1 MPKRGIF
8 KQIVCMLM
16 TLFILLQIDPAN
28 AAASEYWPEGPET
41 QAPSIIVTE
50 LSTGT
55 VLYDKNSQEVHFP
68 ASITKIM
75 TALLVIE
82 HTDLNEMVT
91 FSDASIDETKG
102 SSIARDYGEQMTVEQ
117 CLYGLMLASANECAY
132 ALAEHVAGTMP
143 KFVEMMNQKAEELG
157 CKNTN
162 FTNPHGLH
170 DENHYTSAYDMAL
183 IARAAYKNETFRII
197 TGTERYTIPPTNKH
211 EEQTDLQ
218 NHNEMLYPFK
228 STKYVYENCKGGKTG
243 HTDAANSTLVTFA
256 EKDGMSLVC
265 VVMNAQSPCQWTDSK
280 NLFEYCFDNF
290 QLLNISDHETK
301 YDTSENAEGDSLNN
315 SKAFVDIDEKACV
328 VLPKMAEFSDASS
341 EINYDNV
348 SSDIVGTIAYTY
360 AGHTVGS
367 ADIKK
372 TGVQVENAVFQR
384 KDPVASSEEAGTVST
399 IKIKPVMIAA
409 GAGAVMVLLALILIV
424 KKVADN
430 FYIIRHNVE
439 VRRNRKDQYRRG
451 KKKRRRRRTRR

>member
-1 MPKRGIF
+1 MPKRGIL
-8 KQIVCMLM
+8 KQAVCML
-16 TLFILLQIDPAN
+16 TALFILLQMGRVNVD
-28 AAASEYWPEGPET
+28 ASEYWPEGPET

-50 LSTGT
+50 ISTGT
-55 VLYDKNSQEVHFP
+55 VLFEKNSQEMNFP

-75 TALLVIE
+75 TALIVLE
-82 HTDLNEMVT
+82 NAELNEIVT
-91 FSDASIDETKG
+91 FSDASIDETEG

-143 KFVEMMNQKAEELG
+143 KFVEMMNKKAAELG
-157 CKNTN
+157 CKNTH
-162 FTNPHGLH
+162 FVNPHGLH

-183 IARAAYKNETFRII
+183 IARAAYENESFRFI
-197 TGTERYTIPPTNKH
+197 TGTSRYTIPPTNKH

-228 STKYVYENCKGGKTG
+228 STKYVYENCTGGKTG

-265 VVMNAQSPCQWTDSK
+265 VVMNAQSPSQWTDSK

-290 QLLNISDHETK
+290 QLFNISDHETGYK
-301 YDTSENAEGDSLNN
+301 ASETAEGGSLSN
-315 SKAFVDIDEKACV
+315 SQAFVDIDEKAGV

-341 EINYDNV
+341 EITYDNV
-348 SSDIVGTIAYTY
+348 SNGTVGTITYSY

-372 TGVQVENAVFQR
+372 TGVQIENSVFQ
-384 KDPVASSEEAGTVST
+384 KTKEPSAEKSERVST

-409 GAGAVMVLLALILIV
+409 GAGVVMLLLALVLIV

-430 FYIIRHNVE
+430 FYIIKHNFE
-439 VRRNRKDQYRRG
+439 VRRNKKDQYRRG
-451 KKKRRRRRTRR
+451 KNRRRRRRTRR